1 VAVENASEM
10 KFAAIPDAP
19 SCFTMA
25 VAKGDPDNGPST
37 LLVKGTAGC
46 DAPMHFHSVTEQL
59 LMVKGTAR
67 LQMKGDEPKILRAA
81 AFVTA
86 PPRHPHRA
94 TCTTACEF
102 YLISDGPFDIHYVDS
117 DGNEISLEQAVK
129 ILKKRTRGK

>member
-1 VAVENASEM
+1 M

-19 SCFTMA
+19 PCFTMA

-59 LMVKGTAR
+59 LMVRGTAR
-67 LQMKGDEPKILRAA
+67 LQMKGDQPKTLTAA
-81 AFVTA
+81 AFATA

-117 DGNEISLEQAVK
+117 DGKEISLEQA
-129 ILKKRTRGK
+129 LKASKMPGTQK